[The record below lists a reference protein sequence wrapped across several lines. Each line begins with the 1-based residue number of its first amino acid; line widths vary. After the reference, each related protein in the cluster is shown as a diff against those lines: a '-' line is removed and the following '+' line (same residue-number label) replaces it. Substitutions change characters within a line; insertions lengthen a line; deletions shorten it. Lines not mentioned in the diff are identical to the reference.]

1 MGGGRRHRTSHSH
14 LHTLRFRAVCR
25 SWRSSTPLPPVI
37 PSIRVPP
44 LRGRLFSLKELAV
57 YSIRPATGSSSTPL
71 LLRAQTSESGNAI
84 LKALNSPASDAG
96 DRIALDLR
104 EFRVDEEW
112 CDYCLDPVFASNN
125 VVDYPSQVAVSSSFR
140 EMGDGFMVVALT
152 PDHMLAFWK
161 VGDDKW
167 TILQDV
173 TPNHCWFDSVVYA
186 NDKFYALGSSGLVLT
201 IDTTTNPVLIKT
213 VAEGKW
219 NGGGFPDVFRY
230 NVLVITSCG
239 DLLWVYKV
247 EDIKLGVLRFEVLK
261 LDEEGEEWVELG
273 GDELKERVIFL
284 GHYYYYGNRSP
295 SSSSF
300 AFSVMAKDFPEY
312 YANCIYV
319 HGRKF
324 TRYLRKGF
332 DCFDYGI

>member
-1 MGGGRRHRTSHSH
+1 ITSCGD
-14 LHTLRFRAVCR
+14 LLWVYKVEDIKLGVLRFEVLKLDEEGEE
-25 SWRSSTPLPPVI
+25 WVEL
-37 PSIRVPP
+37 
-44 LRGRLFSLKELAV
+44 GGDELKERVIFLGH
-57 YSIRPATGSSSTPL
+57 YYYY
-71 LLRAQTSESGNAI
+71 GNR
-84 LKALNSPASDAG
+84 SPS
-96 DRIALDLR
+96 
-104 EFRVDEEW
+104 
-112 CDYCLDPVFASNN
+112 
-125 VVDYPSQVAVSSSFR
+125 SSSF
-140 EMGDGFMVVALT
+140 
-152 PDHMLAFWK
+152 AF
-161 VGDDKW
+161 
-167 TILQDV
+167 
-173 TPNHCWFDSVVYA
+173 SVMAKDFPEYYA
-186 NDKFYALGSSGLVLT
+186 NCIYVH
-201 IDTTTNPVLIKT
+201 
-213 VAEGKW
+213 
-219 NGGGFPDVFRY
+219 
-230 NVLVITSCG
+230 VITSCG

-332 DCFDYGI
+332 DCFDYGIFELEDFRVRSWSDYYSDGPEPPTWLHKSLLSSQRDSLQRRNNKNKFC